1 MLASAAAVSWPA
13 ATTTARDVVR
23 KNYRM
28 GQRQSKKKK
37 TTAAAAE
44 ATTPPPPPASSSSSS
59 DDAVADDDDAES
71 QRVFTS
77 KDLSAWIASRG
88 STVELVRCPGSETP
102 DVASSAKAL
111 GVDVSCIVKSLV
123 FACDGECIV
132 VVTNGEER
140 VDAKKIAYHLGLAN
154 KRVRLASTT
163 EAIAEAGYAPGT
175 VPPFGGRSR
184 LSTSRL
190 N

>member
-1 MLASAAAVSWPA
+1 M
-13 ATTTARDVVR
+13 
-23 KNYRM
+23 
-28 GQRQSKKKK
+28 
-37 TTAAAAE
+37 
-44 ATTPPPPPASSSSSS
+44 
-59 DDAVADDDDAES
+59 ADDDDAES